1 MALMSNLAVVIVVL
15 CQNKFLKNQFTGAV
29 ASEISILA
37 QTFSIITTCA
47 MIAAFRT
54 LVAQN

>member
-1 MALMSNLAVVIVVL
+1 MSNLAVVIVIL